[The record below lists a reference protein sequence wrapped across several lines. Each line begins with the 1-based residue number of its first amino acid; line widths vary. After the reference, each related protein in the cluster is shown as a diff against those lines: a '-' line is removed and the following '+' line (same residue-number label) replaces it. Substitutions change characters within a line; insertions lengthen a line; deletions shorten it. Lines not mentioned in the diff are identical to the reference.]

1 MFQNKSTIRS
11 GAGRL
16 RLRGHA
22 QMRLTKDLLS
32 GLLFCAFGIGAVAI
46 AHGYSLGTL
55 NRMGSGFF
63 PTVIGVGLTILG
75 AIVAIRA
82 VLKPEASEPLAALDI
97 RPIFF
102 IGAAIILYGLLVED
116 FGLVAA
122 LAALIVVARL
132 AGREGSL
139 AELALMV
146 AILIAVAV
154 GIFVYALGVR
164 LPLWPR

>member
-1 MFQNKSTIRS
+1 
-11 GAGRL
+11 
-16 RLRGHA
+16 
-22 QMRLTKDLLS
+22 MRLTKDLLS

-46 AHGYSLGTL
+46 AQSYSLGTL

-63 PTVIGVGLTILG
+63 PTAIGVGLTILG

-82 VLKPEASEPLAALDI
+82 VVKPESSEPVAALDL

-102 IGAAIILYGLLVED
+102 ISAAIILYGLLVED

-122 LAALIVVARL
+122 LTALIVVARL

>member
-1 MFQNKSTIRS
+1 
-11 GAGRL
+11 
-16 RLRGHA
+16 
-22 QMRLTKDLLS
+22 MRLTKDLLA
-32 GLLFCAFGIGAVAI
+32 GLLFCAFGIGAAAI

-63 PTVIGVGLTILG
+63 PTAIGVGLTVLG

-82 VLKPEASEPLAALDI
+82 VLKPETSEPVAALDF

-102 IGAAIILYGLLVED
+102 IGAAIVLYGLLVED

-139 AELALMV
+139 AELVLMV

-154 GIFVYALGVR
+154 GIFVYALGIR

>member
-1 MFQNKSTIRS
+1 
-11 GAGRL
+11 
-16 RLRGHA
+16 
-22 QMRLTKDLLS
+22 MRLTKDLLS

-63 PTVIGVGLTILG
+63 PTAIGVGLTILG

-82 VLKPEASEPLAALDI
+82 VLKPESSEPVAALDL

-102 IGAAIILYGLLVED
+102 ISAAIILYGLLVED

-164 LPLWPR
+164 LPLFPR

>member
-1 MFQNKSTIRS
+1 
-11 GAGRL
+11 
-16 RLRGHA
+16 
-22 QMRLTKDLLS
+22 MRLTKDLLA
-32 GLLFCAFGIGAVAI
+32 GLMFCAFGIGAVAV

-63 PTVIGVGLTILG
+63 PTTVGVGLTILG
-75 AIVAIRA
+75 AAMAIRA
-82 VLKPEASEPLAALDI
+82 LVRPETSEPLAAIDL
-97 RPIFF
+97 RPITF
-102 IGAAIILYGLLVED
+102 IGIAIVLFGLLVED

-139 AELALMV
+139 AELVVMV

-154 GIFVYALGVR
+154 GIFVYALGIR

>member
-1 MFQNKSTIRS
+1 
-11 GAGRL
+11 
-16 RLRGHA
+16 
-22 QMRLTKDLLS
+22 
-32 GLLFCAFGIGAVAI
+32 V
-46 AHGYSLGTL
+46 
-55 NRMGSGFF
+55 
-63 PTVIGVGLTILG
+63 V
-75 AIVAIRA
+75 
-82 VLKPEASEPLAALDI
+82 KPESSEPVAALDL

-102 IGAAIILYGLLVED
+102 ISAAIILYGLLVED

-122 LAALIVVARL
+122 LTALIVVARL

>member
-1 MFQNKSTIRS
+1 
-11 GAGRL
+11 
-16 RLRGHA
+16 
-22 QMRLTKDLLS
+22 MRLTKDLLS

-82 VLKPEASEPLAALDI
+82 VLKPETSEPLVALDL

-102 IGAAIILYGLLVED
+102 ISAAIILYGLLVED

>member
-1 MFQNKSTIRS
+1 
-11 GAGRL
+11 
-16 RLRGHA
+16 
-22 QMRLTKDLLS
+22 MRLTKDLLA
-32 GLLFCAFGIGAVAI
+32 GLMFCAFGIGAAVI
-46 AHGYSLGTL
+46 AHGYNLGTL

-63 PTVIGVGLTILG
+63 PTAIGVGLTILG
-75 AIVAIRA
+75 AAIAIRA
-82 VLKPEASEPLAALDI
+82 LLKPETSEPVTALDL

-102 IGAAIILYGLLVED
+102 IGAAIILYGLLIED

-132 AGREGSL
+132 AGREGGVV
-139 AELALMV
+139 ELALMV

-154 GIFVYALGVR
+154 GIFVYALGIR

>member
-1 MFQNKSTIRS
+1 
-11 GAGRL
+11 
-16 RLRGHA
+16 
-22 QMRLTKDLLS
+22 MRLTKDLLA
-32 GLLFCAFGIGAVAI
+32 GLMFCAFGVGAAVI

-63 PTVIGVGLTILG
+63 PTAIGVGLTILG
-75 AIVAIRA
+75 AAIAIRA
-82 VLKPEASEPLAALDI
+82 LLKPETSEPIPALDV

-102 IGAAIILYGLLVED
+102 ISLAVLLFGWLVED

-132 AGREGSL
+132 AGREGGL
-139 AELALMV
+139 IELVLMV

-154 GIFVYALGVR
+154 GIFVYALGIR
-164 LPLWPR
+164 LPLWPG

>member
-1 MFQNKSTIRS
+1 
-11 GAGRL
+11 
-16 RLRGHA
+16 
-22 QMRLTKDLLS
+22 MRLTKDLLS

-46 AHGYSLGTL
+46 AQGYSLGTL

-63 PTVIGVGLTILG
+63 PTAIGVGLTILG

-82 VLKPEASEPLAALDI
+82 VLKPESSEPLAALDL

-102 IGAAIILYGLLVED
+102 ISAAIILYGLLVED

-154 GIFVYALGVR
+154 GIFVYALGIR

>member
-1 MFQNKSTIRS
+1 
-11 GAGRL
+11 
-16 RLRGHA
+16 
-22 QMRLTKDLLS
+22 MRLTKDLLS
-32 GLLFCAFGIGAVAI
+32 GLLFCAFGIGAVTI
-46 AHGYSLGTL
+46 AQGYNLGTL

-63 PTVIGVGLTILG
+63 PTAVGVGLTILG

-82 VLKPEASEPLAALDI
+82 LLRPETSEPVAALDL

-102 IGAAIILYGLLVED
+102 IGVAIILYGLLVED

-139 AELALMV
+139 AELAVMV

-154 GIFVYALGVR
+154 GIFVYALGIR

>member
-1 MFQNKSTIRS
+1 
-11 GAGRL
+11 
-16 RLRGHA
+16 
-22 QMRLTKDLLS
+22 MRLTKDLLS

-82 VLKPEASEPLAALDI
+82 VLKQESSEPLAALDL
-97 RPIFF
+97 RPILF